1 MILFIKRLYR
11 KFFWSDEKYARYVG
25 VKIGD
30 SCSIATRFFGSE
42 PYLITIG
49 NHVQITNDVRFATH
63 GAGWVLRMK
72 YPDFDCF
79 GKIVV
84 GDNVYIGNCALIM
97 PGVTIGDNVIIGAGS
112 VVTKS
117 IANGMI
123 VGGNPARV
131 ISNITD
137 FEKKMI
143 PFNTKTKGRDSIEK
157 KRILS
162 DMDEEKFLKK

>member
-1 MILFIKRLYR
+1 
-11 KFFWSDEKYARYVG
+11 
-25 VKIGD
+25 
-30 SCSIATRFFGSE
+30 
-42 PYLITIG
+42 
-49 NHVQITNDVRFATH
+49 
-63 GAGWVLRMK
+63 LRMK